1 MTTWRLYPEKLGGT
15 TTTTFVG
22 DAGEIFYDPSSTTL
36 RISDGATPGGNV
48 LLGGGGGGS
57 EVDTLAT
64 VTARGNT
71 TPTSITTA
79 GITTTAAST
88 IGGHIIPDANEQ
100 YDLGSA
106 ENKFRD
112 LYLSS
117 ATIKMG
123 TEQNTVGFVGA
134 DFHVN
139 GEPVNTIVSNTTIVQ
154 NIQNGTAWTLM
165 GPYVNEG

>member
-1 MTTWRLYPEKLGGT
+1 M
-15 TTTTFVG
+15 
-22 DAGEIFYDPSSTTL
+22 
-36 RISDGATPGGNV
+36 
-48 LLGGGGGGS
+48 
-57 EVDTLAT
+57 
-64 VTARGNT
+64 
-71 TPTSITTA
+71 TTA
-79 GITTTAAST
+79 GST
-88 IGGHIIPDANEQ
+88 IGGHLIPDANEQ

-165 GPYVNEG
+165 GPYVNEGEAATAGVAIGQAYYDNGGTVRVRQA